1 MASAFKHDYL
11 LHYYR
16 MGTQLARD
24 GSWTLDEAD
33 HYAALIGLSDL
44 ERAHMLRGLFNHTPT
59 KLTHQERPHG

>member
-1 MASAFKHDYL
+1 MTSMFKREWLD
-11 LHYYR
+11 HYYR
-16 MGTQLARD
+16 MGTQLAHA

-59 KLTHQERPHG
+59 KLTHQEHA